1 MIAAEVEIAKERSG
15 WPVRRT
21 LLALGIAP
29 ATYYRQQGRTAG
41 GRRARPVVVAEALPE
56 ERAAVEAFARRHPE
70 LRHRALAWTM
80 VDQDVACLSPSTVY
94 RILRRGGLVP
104 EWAPP
109 QRRRSKPLPRPSRP
123 NAQWQTDLR
132 YVKVGELTYYLL
144 VFLDIYSRCIVHH
157 ELLRRMDGRTVA
169 LAAQAALEQLPE
181 RARMGIC
188 IQSDNGSAF
197 VSGEFAR
204 VLAVHGVG
212 HHRIWPHTPEQN
224 AFVERVI
231 RTVGEPLHE
240 EELASFAEAQHAIA
254 EIITW
259 YNHDRLHSALGY
271 LTPVTV
277 HAGLASHVQ
286 EQRRQKLAAAR
297 AHRRAVNLG
306 RRQLPLPLNVT
317 PTSQKGPSTVN
328 TALSHFA

>member
-1 MIAAEVEIAKERSG
+1 MIAAEVEIAKE
-15 WPVRRT
+15 
-21 LLALGIAP
+21 
-29 ATYYRQQGRTAG
+29 
-41 GRRARPVVVAEALPE
+41 
-56 ERAAVEAFARRHPE
+56 
-70 LRHRALAWTM
+70 
-80 VDQDVACLSPSTVY
+80 
-94 RILRRGGLVP
+94 
-104 EWAPP
+104 
-109 QRRRSKPLPRPSRP
+109 
-123 NAQWQTDLR
+123 
-132 YVKVGELTYYLL
+132 
-144 VFLDIYSRCIVHH
+144 
-157 ELLRRMDGRTVA
+157 
-169 LAAQAALEQLPE
+169 QLPE
-181 RARMGIC
+181 RARTGIC

>member
-41 GRRARPVVVAEALPE
+41 GRRTRPVVVAEALPE

-94 RILRRGGLVP
+94 RILRRRGLVP

-181 RARMGIC
+181 RARTGIC

-240 EELASFAEAQHAIA
+240 EELASFTEAQHAIA

-306 RRQLPLPLNVT
+306 RRQLPVPLNVT